1 MTYFPYLVLAV
12 ASVVAFML
20 PRGRDLAVPIAL
32 VPWWALEVEF
42 GLSVKVCEMLMAL
55 MIARH
60 FNAGKLRV
68 GSMPGFGYFATFMIL
83 SIVAAIATI
92 EFGPAV
98 PQFAGGGAMRNGY
111 GRVATAFFK
120 SMILISFIITIS
132 SCRHRLLPFDLLKTY
147 VYSCVALAILGIIQ
161 LAIFLSTGTDIFPI
175 AMFQGEE
182 FHRSGML
189 VIEGQSVLRVSS
201 LGGEPKGL
209 GQALAL
215 ALCILI
221 ILSRRFAMSRWKYVG
236 SAGLLF
242 IVVLLTSSTSAYVTL
257 LIVGGFIFAF
267 SRRPQPYS
275 MLQVRTT
282 LCLIAGILI
291 SVFYA
296 QALFTDLLA
305 PPTYRKFDSY
315 SEALVARITDR
326 VKLDDTDSLI
336 MESYVDGS
344 FGLLFG
350 RGLGVV
356 HHYAYSLI
364 PPHWAYYLTG
374 AIIAPKSGIAYYVG
388 CAGVLGVLLIVL
400 TLSQFVPVSTR
411 TGPRSRRIPT
421 LLITRLQ
428 ALSFGLFAT
437 LLLRLYCRDIIWIT
451 FACMAV
457 IQYQIRC
464 GLISSGREQNQTQNA
479 RTTKS
484 LRAPPLKQRAAKGLY
499 L

>member
-1 MTYFPYLVLAV
+1 MTYFPYLVFAV

-20 PRGRDLAVPIAL
+20 PRGRDVAVPIAL

-42 GLSVKVCEMLMAL
+42 GLSVKVSEMLMAL
-55 MIARH
+55 IIARH
-60 FNAGKLRV
+60 FNAGRLRV
-68 GSMPGFGYFATFMIL
+68 GSMPGLGYFAAFMIL

-98 PQFAGGGAMRNGY
+98 PQFAGGGVMRNGY

-120 SMILISFIITIS
+120 TMILIGFVATIS
-132 SCRHRLLPFDLLKTY
+132 SCRHRLSPFHLLKTY

-161 LAIFLSTGTDIFPI
+161 MAVFLTNGIDIFPI

-189 VIEGQSVLRVSS
+189 TIEGQSVLRISS

-215 ALCILI
+215 ALCILM

-242 IVVLLTSSTSAYVTL
+242 VVVLLTSSTSAYVTL
-257 LIVGGFIFAF
+257 LIVGGFILAF

-275 MLQVRTT
+275 MFQVRTT

-296 QALFTDLLA
+296 QAAFTDTLA
-305 PPTYRKFDSY
+305 RPTYRKFDSY
-315 SEALVARITDR
+315 GAAIVARLTDR
-326 VKLDDTDSLI
+326 VKLDDSDSLV
-336 MESYVDGS
+336 MESYVDAPV
-344 FGLLFG
+344 GLFFG

-364 PPHWAYYLTG
+364 PPHMAYYLTG
-374 AIIAPKSGIAYYVG
+374 SIIVPKSGIAHYVG
-388 CAGVLGVLLIVL
+388 NAGVLGMLLIVL
-400 TLSQFVPVSTR
+400 TLSQFVPVSDR
-411 TGPRSRRIPT
+411 AGPRGKRMPT
-421 LLITRLQ
+421 QLITRLQ

-457 IQYQIRC
+457 IQYQIQC
-464 GLISSGREQNQTQNA
+464 GLISSGRERKRTQNA
-479 RTTKS
+479 RTTRSSRETSVRRK
-484 LRAPPLKQRAAKGLY
+484 AAEGFY
-499 L
+499 V